1 MELILKDSGNRE
13 IAICKELTKINET
26 IFRGNL
32 KNIIEAIENNKVN
45 LRGEF
50 TVVVGSEGK
59 KQNKSINKTII
70 TQTSNL
76 LKKNTLTETV
86 EIVHK
91 LTKISKNDIYQM
103 ALKLKNG

>member
-1 MELILKDSGNRE
+1 M
-13 IAICKELTKINET
+13 
-26 IFRGNL
+26 
-32 KNIIEAIENNKVN
+32 
-45 LRGEF
+45 
-50 TVVVGSEGK
+50 VGSTGK
-59 KQNKSINKTII
+59 KQNKSINKTIM

-103 ALKLKNG
+103 ALKLKND